1 MLETQEEI
9 HPPRLLQPGPDGR
22 VHLLEGRPPGP
33 LTPEQVERMRKT
45 DDFFADNQRLWDQMS
60 PEQQAAEDAAWERV
74 MREINA
80 ARPHRPVFV
89 DQ

>member
-1 MLETQEEI
+1 
-9 HPPRLLQPGPDGR
+9 
-22 VHLLEGRPPGP
+22 
-33 LTPEQVERMRKT
+33 MRKT
-45 DDFFADNQRLWDQMS
+45 DEFFADKQRLWDQMS